1 MYIGNTPSTSAF
13 VSLTERFNGDNTT
26 TNFTLS
32 RTVYATGDIE
42 VIVNNVQQD
51 PFTAYTVSGTTLT
64 FDGAPSSGTGNIIVT
79 YRNSIISKF
88 VPSDG
93 TVITASIADGAITG
107 AKIANYTV
115 ASNDLSN
122 TGVTFGS
129 YGGATQIPVVTVG
142 IDGRVTYAANVAFS
156 AVPTYSSG
164 PFAVGNT
171 SGAIANTSLDVYG
184 GVAMNVVTLATSSNT
199 INVALA
205 NYFVVN
211 PAGTT
216 SFVFTGAPV
225 ARDSSFVIEL
235 ANGGAY
241 TVTFPAAVRWPANT
255 APTLTSSGKDLLIFS
270 TANTGT
276 TWRGS
281 SLIGY
286 TA

>member
-1 MYIGNTPSTSAF
+1 MYIGNTPTTSAF

-64 FDGAPSSGTGNIIVT
+64 FDGAPSSGTGNILVT

-93 TVITASIADGAITG
+93 TVVTASIADGAITG

-184 GVAMNVVTLATSSNT
+184 GVAMNVVTLAISSNT

-255 APTLTSSGKDLLIFS
+255 APTLTSSGKDILIFS

-286 TA
+286 TS